1 MLARLALGNVRKSLA
16 DFGIYF
22 LTVMLGVAV
31 FYAFN
36 SMTAQQGVLAF
47 SQTQDRMF
55 DLLGMVIGGV
65 SVFIAF
71 VLVFLVVYAN
81 SFLIRRRK
89 REFGLYLTLGMS
101 TADVVK
107 IVALESL
114 IVGAASLAVG
124 LLAGL
129 GLSQLLLM
137 LTSALFQ
144 ADVAD
149 ASGFAFV
156 FSADAFVKT
165 IAVFA
170 AIFVAAAL
178 LNARTV
184 AKAKLIELLHA
195 GSKNEEMKLTS
206 LPLSIVLFAVSLV
219 IIGVSYK
226 LLIDNGLM
234 EPSPQF
240 AAATVLV
247 CVGTVLFFYA
257 LSGFLLKLVQLVKP
271 VYLRGLNMFTLRQ
284 LNAKVNTTFA
294 SLSIVCLVLFLAI
307 TSVCGG
313 IGIRNA
319 MEGSLEKGTPYSAS
333 VSTSFG
339 SYTAEAGFEA
349 APLGAFGEFAEAQ
362 GYDMAAGLRASAKT
376 LGAGDFDALVDRS
389 AQVDLL
395 VDPEDG
401 LVMDDVEQASGLA
414 LSDFAGSSITSGYG
428 VYPVYVA
435 KLSQVN
441 AALELAGKP
450 TVELGAGEC
459 AVFSDSDITSA
470 FYQRVVDAK
479 TKLDVSGH
487 ELTVTSFRGDALQT
501 TPFPMN
507 TGTLVV
513 PDDAVPARAV
523 VLQSTLNVSCGS
535 DADEAA
541 FGALM
546 DKISDTDNPDTWP
559 ITLSITRTD
568 VYDQSIGLSTVVA
581 YLAIYLGFVLVIAC
595 AAILAIQQLSDAS
608 DNARRYGL
616 LRKLGAPEGM
626 INGALFAQVLVYF
639 LFPLLL
645 AVAHSACALVVVTD
659 VVAVFGHLD
668 IGSMALTCAACFLA
682 VYGVY
687 FAVTYLGAR
696 KLARE

>member
-1 MLARLALGNVRKSLA
+1 M
-16 DFGIYF
+16 
-22 LTVMLGVAV
+22 
-31 FYAFN
+31 
-36 SMTAQQGVLAF
+36 
-47 SQTQDRMF
+47 
-55 DLLGMVIGGV
+55 
-65 SVFIAF
+65 
-71 VLVFLVVYAN
+71 
-81 SFLIRRRK
+81 
-89 REFGLYLTLGMS
+89 
-101 TADVVK
+101 
-107 IVALESL
+107 
-114 IVGAASLAVG
+114 
-124 LLAGL
+124 
-129 GLSQLLLM
+129 
-137 LTSALFQ
+137 
-144 ADVAD
+144 
-149 ASGFAFV
+149 
-156 FSADAFVKT
+156 
-165 IAVFA
+165 
-170 AIFVAAAL
+170 
-178 LNARTV
+178 
-184 AKAKLIELLHA
+184 
-195 GSKNEEMKLTS
+195 
-206 LPLSIVLFAVSLV
+206 
-219 IIGVSYK
+219 
-226 LLIDNGLM
+226 
-234 EPSPQF
+234 
-240 AAATVLV
+240 
-247 CVGTVLFFYA
+247 
-257 LSGFLLKLVQLVKP
+257 
-271 VYLRGLNMFTLRQ
+271 
-284 LNAKVNTTFA
+284 
-294 SLSIVCLVLFLAI
+294 
-307 TSVCGG
+307 
-313 IGIRNA
+313 
-319 MEGSLEKGTPYSAS
+319 
-333 VSTSFG
+333 
-339 SYTAEAGFEA
+339 
-349 APLGAFGEFAEAQ
+349 
-362 GYDMAAGLRASAKT
+362 
-376 LGAGDFDALVDRS
+376 
-389 AQVDLL
+389 
-395 VDPEDG
+395 
-401 LVMDDVEQASGLA
+401 
-414 LSDFAGSSITSGYG
+414 
-428 VYPVYVA
+428 YPVYVA

-450 TVELGAGEC
+450 MVELGAGEC

-470 FYQRVVDAK
+470 FYRRVVDAK